1 MKFTREQVI
10 EMAKRDPLC
19 YACRKLANA
28 ELTGSPKAS
37 QG

>member
-19 YACRKLANA
+19 YACRKLANEA
-28 ELTGSPKAS
+28 IYG
-37 QG
+37 